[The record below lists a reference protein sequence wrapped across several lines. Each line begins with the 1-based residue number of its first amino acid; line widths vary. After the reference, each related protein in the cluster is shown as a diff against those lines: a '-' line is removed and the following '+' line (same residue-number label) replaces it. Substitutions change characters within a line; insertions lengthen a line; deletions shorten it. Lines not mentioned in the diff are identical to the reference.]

1 MTTRTQWVPI
11 VADSHRNR
19 SMLQRLSFVCPRRV
33 NQKVPPEFL
42 CRSVMTGE
50 NPANDVFVD
59 LDVERQG
66 DLLCDSRTTCGWRI
80 VISPATGSSPE
91 SVSGLGCDSPG
102 RLGLEVK
109 SPGPTLPAPSFLRF
123 LRGNGSTGQFWFE
136 PKSGFRNPKSS
147 SDLRSCLI
155 N

>member
-1 MTTRTQWVPI
+1 
-11 VADSHRNR
+11 
-19 SMLQRLSFVCPRRV
+19 
-33 NQKVPPEFL
+33 
-42 CRSVMTGE
+42 MTGE

-66 DLLCDSRTTCGWRI
+66 DLLCDSRTTCSWRI

-109 SPGPTLPAPSFLRF
+109 SPGPHAPGTFFLYAGMEALGNSGPNPSRVFEIQNHLLTLDRV
-123 LRGNGSTGQFWFE
+123 
-136 PKSGFRNPKSS
+136 
-147 SDLRSCLI
+147 
-155 N
+155 